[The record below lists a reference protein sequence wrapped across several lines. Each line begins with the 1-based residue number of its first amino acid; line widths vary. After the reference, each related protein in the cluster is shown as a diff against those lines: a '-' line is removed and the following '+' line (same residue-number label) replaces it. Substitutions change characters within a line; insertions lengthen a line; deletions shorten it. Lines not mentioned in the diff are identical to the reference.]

1 MNVSIP
7 HSFTMTLKEM
17 NRSIIYSTTN
27 SVISALLMYNL
38 LTIISTTYLSCF
50 FSKSEW
56 SGFNSPKHTNSKL
69 ILTD

>member
-7 HSFTMTLKEM
+7 HSFTMTLKEI
-17 NRSIIYSTTN
+17 NLSIIYSTTN

-38 LTIISTTYLSCF
+38 LTIMSTTYLSVSF
-50 FSKSEW
+50 RRVM